1 MWLLRKYNIWLLVSL
16 FYFCQIKIMTLKYMG
31 MNLLM
36 SWISFKIKTEKSK
49 YLYFQTVYFI
59 TSPLFTYFVC
69 VD

>member
-1 MWLLRKYNIWLLVSL
+1 MPAQNIYYMIVSF

-36 SWISFKIKTEKSK
+36 NLPSFKIKMEKNK
-49 YLYFQTVYFI
+49 YLYFQNMNFI
-59 TSPLFTYFVC
+59 TSPLFTCFVC